1 MLDDHYVDIFRDLA
15 TEAEARTGFE
25 IPALLA
31 QYTILMLAD
40 HMRRTSWH
48 PDPSFTEQYLQLD
61 SSRSAKLLADECL
74 FITSVFP
81 EYATRRGVSLS
92 YYQTL
97 GEACYSRAAHDL
109 NTELFQDLSNYFG
122 AVSKWT
128 RNVVHNVVHLY

>member
-1 MLDDHYVDIFRDLA
+1 
-15 TEAEARTGFE
+15 
-25 IPALLA
+25 
-31 QYTILMLAD
+31 LAD

-81 EYATRRGVSLS
+81 EYATRRGVSIN
-92 YYQTL
+92 YYHSL

-109 NTELFQDLSNYFG
+109 NTELFRDLSTHFG

-128 RNVVHNVVHLY
+128 RNVVHNVVNLY